1 MTERVLS
8 LFWSRQT
15 ALSVFFFV
23 FVQHSQSPPQKKSGF
38 KRIRIY
44 YFSSF
49 FFLLFLKQGLTVS
62 SRLALNSLCCPG
74 WPQTGNAPTP
84 TSCMPGLQLCAIM
97 SGRVNCFF
105 MGLTL
110 LTDSLTESSVGSI
123 RKCTEGRS
131 HTECHFGTSAKFSQI
146 LCLLRM
152 LVIDVCVSEFCTGV
166 SNCCLCVVWIFESEF
181 FCLEKFLSMVESIC
195 PMGIEALLLVVIG
208 LFIPFLSFSGPL
220 KAVWIPLL
228 L

>member
-110 LTDSLTESSVGSI
+110 LTDSLTQRALLGQYESALKGVHIPNVILALQPS
-123 RKCTEGRS
+123 S
-131 HTECHFGTSAKFSQI
+131 HKY
-146 LCLLRM
+146 
-152 LVIDVCVSEFCTGV
+152 CVSSACW
-166 SNCCLCVVWIFESEF
+166 S
-181 FCLEKFLSMVESIC
+181 
-195 PMGIEALLLVVIG
+195 
-208 LFIPFLSFSGPL
+208 
-220 KAVWIPLL
+220 
-228 L
+228 